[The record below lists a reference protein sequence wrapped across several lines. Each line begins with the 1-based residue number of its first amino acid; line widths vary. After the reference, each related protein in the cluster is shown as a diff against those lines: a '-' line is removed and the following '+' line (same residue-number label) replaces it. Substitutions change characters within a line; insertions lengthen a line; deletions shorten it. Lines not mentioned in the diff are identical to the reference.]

1 MPGKPGWCVVN
12 GGDVPKNYNTVA
24 IRLADG
30 NVAGRIRANEW

>member
-24 IRLADG
+24 IRFTL
-30 NVAGRIRANEW
+30 ETT

>member
-24 IRLADG
+24 IRLAMETAQ
-30 NVAGRIRANEW
+30 VA

>member
-24 IRLADG
+24 IRSTPETA
-30 NVAGRIRANEW
+30 

>member
-24 IRLADG
+24 IRLMLETA
-30 NVAGRIRANEW
+30 